1 MTVGSN
7 KTLGFVGVLLMVL
20 GSVSQF
26 LSLEQVFYPLGNLG
40 FSGFGALFSVLGFVG
55 LILFIIAMYGLSKD
69 YGDSSIF
76 NNVLYG
82 LLSSII
88 GAVAAAGLAVALVFS
103 QLSSIFSSF
112 NPTDFSS
119 SYMSEIVRNFIGYLL
134 PIFVVGTIVALI
146 QALFYMRAFNRLA
159 SKSGVHL
166 FNTAGRLLIA
176 GAALGV
182 AMVCVGV
189 LLVSAASVP
198 SSIIIYLPLVGGVVS
213 FVAWIL
219 ATTAFHSMKAPA
231 EEKQPWRS
239 PQAYAPAYGQVRYC
253 PYCGAQ
259 NRAEAAFCKQCGK
272 KL

>member
-7 KTLGFVGVLLMVL
+7 KTLGFVGALLMVL

-88 GAVAAAGLAVALVFS
+88 GAVATAGLAVFLVFS
-103 QLSSIFSSF
+103 QLSSIFSGF

-119 SYMSEIVRNFIGYLL
+119 AAMSEIVRNFIGYLL

-146 QALFYMRAFNRLA
+146 QALFYMR
-159 SKSGVHL
+159 L

-182 AMVCVGV
+182 AMACVGV
-189 LLVSAASVP
+189 LLVLAASVP
-198 SSIIIYLPLVGGVVS
+198 SYIIIYMPLVGGVVS

-219 ATTAFHSMKAPA
+219 VTKAFHSIKVPV
-231 EEKQPWRS
+231 EEKQLWRS
-239 PQAYAPAYGQVRYC
+239 PQAYAPAGGQVRYC